1 MFRKLVFLWIIGGL
15 FQACTTGNQPSTNPK
30 APKESYKYT
39 DKQVKSERYL
49 STINVPFEITMAEV
63 ERQLNANLQGLIYE
77 DNSYEDNNQD
87 NFMCRVTKLRN
98 ITATAQDNAFLFTV
112 PLKIWVSVKFGL
124 LGVYQT
130 KETEFS
136 INLKL
141 TTKFSIDPN
150 WQARTETVMGG
161 YDWISKPVV
170 KLGPVQL
177 PITSIINNVLDS
189 KKDVVEKGIDEAVQ
203 KNIEIKKYVL
213 QAWNTTLQPVELS
226 SKYRAWLKVTPVEI
240 QMTPLQTANNRVKAS
255 IGIQAY
261 TETVFGDR
269 PESRQ
274 VSDIPNLKL
283 VPTVSDDCQ
292 LGVISEISHTEAAQL
307 LSDTLIGQKFSFNNN
322 KYTVEVT
329 SIDLY
334 GTENLVVIKAGL
346 KGSINGNI
354 YFKGLPVYD
363 VKTKAVYLENFDY
376 DLESRSLL
384 IKTANWLLQGTFAKR
399 MKEALTIP
407 IGSQIDE
414 MRNVLQ
420 ANLSKNQVAKGVLL
434 NGKIETFTPDKV
446 YLTPK
451 SIIAVVMAKG
461 RVDLKVDG
469 L

>member
-1 MFRKLVFLWIIGGL
+1 MLKKLVFLWIVGWL
-15 FQACTTGNQPSTNPK
+15 FQACASGNQPSTNPK

-77 DNSYEDNNQD
+77 DNSYDDNNQD
-87 NFMCRVTKLRN
+87 NFMCKVTKLRN

-130 KETEFS
+130 KETEFA

-141 TTKFSIDPN
+141 TTKFSIDPT
-150 WQARTETVMGG
+150 WQAHTETAMAG

-177 PITSIINNVLDS
+177 PVTSIINNVLNS
-189 KKDVVEKGIDEAVQ
+189 KKEVVEKGIDEAVQ

-240 QMTPLQTANNRVKAS
+240 QMTPLQTANNRIKAS

-292 LGVISEISHTEAAQL
+292 LGVMSEISHTEAAQL

-334 GTENLVVIKAGL
+334 GTENQVVIKAGL

-414 MRNVLQ
+414 MRNALQ
-420 ANLSKNQVAKGVLL
+420 VNLNKNQVAKGVLL